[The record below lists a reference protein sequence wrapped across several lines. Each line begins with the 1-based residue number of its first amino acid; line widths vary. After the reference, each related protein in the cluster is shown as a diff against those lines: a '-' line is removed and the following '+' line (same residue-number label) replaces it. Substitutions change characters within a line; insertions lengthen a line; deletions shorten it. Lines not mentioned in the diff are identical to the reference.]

1 MMPFLTIT
9 STSDA
14 VSGRSFFASAR
25 FGVSRACR
33 SFLIWLRR
41 RDRFDRLRMRRSTF
55 CRTRLMAEALWAKEI
70 LPGRFEARPQ
80 NCYHSTTMKSPPRR
94 NPRYSTGNPELDKRI
109 EQTVGISCPEAVQPY
124 AQEIATTTQKL
135 AIDGASRVDLKIASA
150 ALKEMRH
157 AFRVFTPFRH
167 VRKVTVFGSARTAV
181 DHSDHDRA
189 VEFGRRMA
197 EAGWMVVT
205 GAGSGIMGAA
215 HIGAGRDQSVGV
227 NIKLPFEQEANE
239 IIRGDGKLMTFR
251 YFFTRNLF
259 LLKESHAVTLFPGG
273 FGTLDESFEVLTL
286 LQTGKQTPLPVV
298 MGENLENGYF
308 QGLSRFIQERLLAS
322 HLISEQ
328 DLALYRG
335 VDTAKEASEEG
346 LRFYRVYHS
355 SRYVG
360 PKLLIRLEPEPDDS
374 ALSDLNRRFHDI
386 LRSGVIERAQPLP
399 EEQGTPLS
407 RLARIELDF
416 NRRDFGRLRQLI
428 DAINAF
434 GPR

>member
-1 MMPFLTIT
+1 MKPP
-9 STSDA
+9 
-14 VSGRSFFASAR
+14 
-25 FGVSRACR
+25 SR
-33 SFLIWLRR
+33 
-41 RDRFDRLRMRRSTF
+41 
-55 CRTRLMAEALWAKEI
+55 RT
-70 LPGRFEARPQ
+70 
-80 NCYHSTTMKSPPRR
+80 
-94 NPRYSTGNPELDKRI
+94 PRYSTGSTELDERI
-109 EQTVGISCPEAVQPY
+109 GELVRSSCPAGEQGYV
-124 AQEIATTTQKL
+124 QEIATTALKL
-135 AIDGASRVDLKIASA
+135 GIDGASRVDLKIASA

-157 AFRVFTPFRH
+157 AFRIFTPFRH

-181 DHSDHDRA
+181 DHSDHERA

-215 HIGAGRDQSVGV
+215 HIGAGRGQSMGV
-227 NIKLPFEQEANE
+227 NIKLPFKQEANE
-239 IIRGDGKLMTFR
+239 IIRGDDKLMTFR
-251 YFFTRNLF
+251 YFFTRKLF

-298 MGENLENGYF
+298 MVENPETPYF
-308 QGLSRFIQERLLAS
+308 QGLSRFIQGQLLQS

-328 DLALYRG
+328 DLALYRI
-335 VDTAKEASEEG
+335 VDTAREASEEV

-360 PKLLIRLEPEPDDS
+360 PKLLIRLARELDDS
-374 ALSDLNRRFHDI
+374 ELADLNRRFRDV
-386 LRSGVIERAQPLP
+386 LRSGAIGRAQSLP